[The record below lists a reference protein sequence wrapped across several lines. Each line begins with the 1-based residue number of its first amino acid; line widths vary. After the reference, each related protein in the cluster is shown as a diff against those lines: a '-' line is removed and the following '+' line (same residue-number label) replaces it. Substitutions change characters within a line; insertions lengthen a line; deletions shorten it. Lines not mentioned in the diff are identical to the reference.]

1 MTEPQGTPNADAPR
15 GLTPHRI
22 GMIVIIAL
30 FIIPVALSWSLF
42 YSGWKP
48 VGTVNYGELIHPAR
62 PLQMP
67 ILDDRFGK
75 VVPDDWMLGKWT
87 LLYVSEA
94 GCDEICRQR
103 VITLAKIRLGQNRHV
118 DRIQVGLLMADQAG
132 FASLSDWLRPEA
144 DLITV
149 APVMKDRSLTVDNFE
164 VEAMEGPVFERTY
177 LIDPLG
183 NLMMR
188 YPVDF
193 DPTGL
198 RKDLERL
205 LKLSQVG

>member
-1 MTEPQGTPNADAPR
+1 MTEPQRNPVGDPPR
-15 GLTPHRI
+15 GLTAHRI
-22 GMIVIIAL
+22 GMIAIIAL
-30 FIIPVALSWSLF
+30 FVIPVALSWSLF

-62 PLQMP
+62 PLQTP

-75 VVPDDWMLGKWT
+75 AVPEDWMYGKWT
-87 LLYVSEA
+87 LLYLTDTA
-94 GCDEICRQR
+94 CDESCRQR
-103 VITLAKIRLGQNRHV
+103 VITLAKIRLGQNRHI
-118 DRIQVGLLMADQAG
+118 DRIQVALMMSGQSG
-132 FASLSDWLRPEA
+132 FATLAEWLRPEA
-144 DLITV
+144 DLITM
-149 APVMKDRSLTVDNFE
+149 APIMKDRRKTIGNFE
-164 VEAMEGPVFERTY
+164 VDAMEGPVFERTY